1 MEEESPYP
9 PLSPDFHGFG
19 PGTVMPRRL
28 VLETA
33 GEGEDDEHL
42 VNVHREV
49 LEVAGYEDEE
59 GLLDVQL
66 GKKTGRPKGAK
77 PELWGTCA
85 GAIDTLNC
93 IGWKRRE
100 PDIDGESSS
109 PHPSTSLAPYT
120 PPASSPKPRP
130 SRGTGTASR
139 KKLFLLDMVEDT
151 FLSLQAAQVSGC
163 SACFSSLIGRYF

>member
-1 MEEESPYP
+1 M
-9 PLSPDFHGFG
+9 
-19 PGTVMPRRL
+19 
-28 VLETA
+28 
-33 GEGEDDEHL
+33 
-42 VNVHREV
+42 
-49 LEVAGYEDEE
+49 
-59 GLLDVQL
+59 
-66 GKKTGRPKGAK
+66 KKTGRPKGAK

-100 PDIDGESSS
+100 PSIDGESSS

-139 KKLFLLDMVEDT
+139 KKLYLLDMVEDT
-151 FLSLQAAQVSGC
+151 FRVSKLPKSAAVLHVFLLQLEDTSDTHIAAQNTISQLKEVWLHHFQSRRRD
-163 SACFSSLIGRYF
+163 ANALTLQR